1 MLITMDNIEQPESR
15 PESQYEQAVVALDTL
30 ETNSIV
36 IYPVTAFDKN
46 VLGKNFSNTSYRA
59 GKLLIDS
66 VNNTITVIY
75 LSITLDIISVKYYET
90 HVERQTYS
98 TLRDLVELDILRKV
112 QPDNELIN
120 EMLKCIT
127 RPFDKIQAEYDV
139 AKMSHLYEY
148 SIRDI
153 RNQILDYTEKS
164 TGYMDST
171 RITSAYLLDDLLMR
185 MYSVFDLH
193 TRALK
198 TKLVAAKYESD
209 VFRQYFDR
217 ESKMHQA
224 TRDNEKVF
232 RADIDK
238 LERLLHEANYDN
250 KSTKEKLLASEKTC
264 ESLKSSAT
272 YIGTETLEMQDKL
285 QKANMENLK
294 LTAENKRLHSY
305 MHKFQTSIAA
315 ISYTMGATL

>member
-1 MLITMDNIEQPESR
+1 MLITMDNIEQPES
-15 PESQYEQAVVALDTL
+15 QFEQAIAALNAS

-36 IYPVTAFDKN
+36 IYPVTEFDKN
-46 VLGKNFSNTSYRA
+46 VLGGSFSNTSYRA
-59 GKLLIDS
+59 RKLLIDS

-98 TLRDLVELDILRKV
+98 TLRDLAELDILRGV
-112 QPDNELIN
+112 QPDDGLIN
-120 EMLKCIT
+120 EMLKYIT
-127 RPFDKIQAEYDV
+127 RPFDKLQAEYNV
-139 AKMSHLYEY
+139 QKKSHFYEY

-153 RNQILDYTEKS
+153 RNQILDNTEKS
-164 TGYMDST
+164 TGSMDST

-198 TKLVAAKYESD
+198 TNLTTAKYESG

-250 KSTKEKLLASEKTC
+250 KSIKEKLLASEKTY
-264 ESLKSSAT
+264 EFLKSSTT
-272 YIGTETLEMQDKL
+272 YIGDETLAMQDKL
-285 QKANMENLK
+285 QKLTTENER

-315 ISYTMGATL
+315 ISSTMGATL